1 VIGPPERPSQRIRAA
16 RTNRRPPRY
25 ATTLMALGIIFALAY
40 VFLIHQP
47 PAPPVPAIRY
57 LQGTYVWQARG
68 PATGATPAPE
78 TGSFAAAASGDAAG
92 QAKPSPDRPQPSF
105 GFALPSTISSSYSAS
120 RREESSAVTRTQG
133 GGGTAYVRDVG
144 AWPPAWRLSSRS
156 PLDYQGLAADVLSAV
171 QDGDR
176 SIGTKQIKA
185 GGRKVWRAALKFGQT
200 EVEVVVDQL
209 TGIVT
214 WCSSVGPDTQGTFTA
229 AVDWGATP
237 AAGRMHPVLIPAGA
251 RVAVTH
257 DHTYTYRA
265 SLAAAGAAAR
275 ITPLNSTLQPDGFT
289 LRSVAT
295 RRRDDL
301 EAAAL
306 GDAAQAARP
315 RTRPAPANEID
326 QLYARDLTWFAI
338 AQTRIA
344 GDAALASQA
353 AALIGQGLSG
363 QLSLQSEVLQYGA
376 FTGSRAYT
384 WYSPTGPALFVANK
398 AFAVTVRGGITRDDL
413 VSLAEGLKPLK

>member
-1 VIGPPERPSQRIRAA
+1 MIGPPERPSQRIRAA

-47 PAPPVPAIRY
+47 PAPPEPAIKY

-78 TGSFAAAASGDAAG
+78 TGTFAAAASGDAAG
-92 QAKPSPDRPQPSF
+92 QAEPSPDRAQPST
-105 GFALPSTISSSYSAS
+105 GSAVPGTLSSSYVAS
-120 RREESSAVTRTQG
+120 RRQESSAFARAQG
-133 GGGTAYVRDVG
+133 GAAYAREIG
-144 AWPPAWRLSSRS
+144 AWPPVWRLSSRS

-176 SIGTKQIKA
+176 GIGTKQIKA
-185 GGRKVWRAALKFGQT
+185 DGRKVWRAALQFGQT
-200 EVEVVVDQL
+200 QVTVVVDQL

-214 WCSSVGPDTQGTFTA
+214 WCSSVGPDAQDTFTA
-229 AVDWGATP
+229 AVDWSATP
-237 AAGRMHPVLIPAGA
+237 AAGKTHPVLIPAGA
-251 RVAVTH
+251 RVAVTR
-257 DHTYTYRA
+257 DRTYTYRP
-265 SLAAAGAAAR
+265 SLAVAGKATGF
-275 ITPLNSTLQPDGFT
+275 TPLESTLQPDGFT

-301 EAAAL
+301 EAVAL
-306 GDAAQAARP
+306 GNAAQATQP
-315 RTRPAPANEID
+315 GTRPSPANEID

-338 AQTRIA
+338 AQSRVA
-344 GDAALASQA
+344 GDAALAAQVA
-353 AALIGQGLSG
+353 TLTGQGLSG

-398 AFAVTVRGGITRDDL
+398 TLAVTVRGGITRDDL
-413 VSLAEGLKPLK
+413 ISLAEGLKPLK